1 MKTIIKIKF
10 TAALAIACAFTVPAV
25 ASADGCKDL
34 SVRIARSAL
43 ENSMRKIAVLEFTSK
58 GGAEKSETAYV
69 AEKMGIHLSGS
80 KTVALIERSLLEKVL
95 KEARLSSSAG
105 GALDKA
111 EILRNILS
119 IDAVVTGTVFA
130 DGDKLKVLARLIE
143 IKTGR
148 VLLAAEGET
157 GRLAMEA
164 SDDLFRSME
173 PPEVPFPELPAEWNT
188 AGALASR
195 MAFRDAV
202 ADPSAESCSGRRRM
216 VKRMNEELVDAKARY
231 WAIKMKTPGFTRQS
245 LTKNPGSEIEDPE
258 VKGRFYKLLTA
269 YYRSSGDAD
278 LGPEK
283 SYEVADLIKMEN
295 RVSDECGIY

>member
-10 TAALAIACAFTVPAV
+10 TTALAIACALTVPAA
-25 ASADGCKDL
+25 ASADGCRDL
-34 SVRIARSAL
+34 SLRIARSAL
-43 ENSMRKIAVLEFTSK
+43 ENSMRKIAVLDFTSK

-111 EILRNILS
+111 EILTNILS

-130 DGDKLKVLARLIE
+130 DGDKLRVLARLIE

-157 GRLAMEA
+157 GRLPMAA
-164 SDDLFRSME
+164 SDDQFQSME
-173 PPEVPFPELPAEWNT
+173 PPEVPFPELPAEWDT
-188 AGALASR
+188 ARALASR
-195 MAFRDAV
+195 AAFRDAV

-231 WAIKMKTPGFTRQS
+231 WAVKMKAPGFSRES
-245 LTKNPGSEIEDPE
+245 LTRNPGSEIADPD
-258 VKGRFYKLLTA
+258 VKGKFYKLLTA
-269 YYRSSGDAD
+269 YYRAGGDTAID
-278 LGPEK
+278 TEK
-283 SYEVADLIKMEN
+283 NYEVADLIKMEN
-295 RVSDECGIY
+295 RVSDECGVH